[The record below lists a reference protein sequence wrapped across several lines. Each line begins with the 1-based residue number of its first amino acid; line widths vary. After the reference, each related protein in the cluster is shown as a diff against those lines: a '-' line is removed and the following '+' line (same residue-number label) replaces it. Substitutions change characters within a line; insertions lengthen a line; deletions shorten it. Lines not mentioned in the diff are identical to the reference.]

1 MSFLLSSPGVT
12 PLPSEEGG
20 HRPQAGASV
29 SHATGLTH
37 VWPAT
42 RSPLAGVPVSRPGV
56 LGPSPRGRRAL
67 LQSPAARRGG
77 SRPAPPSP
85 GASPLE
91 ALCSWQPRPGTR
103 LLFSRVQTASAGAD
117 GSPLRRAGWRG
128 MAATALLEAGLARVL
143 FYPTLLYT
151 LFRGKVPGRAHRDWY
166 HRIDPTVLLGALPLR
181 SLTRQVSQAG
191 KPGHLP
197 RPRRSVSV
205 GPLGSPPSLL
215 SHLFASAA
223 GTGRERAR
231 GDHHERRV

>member
-1 MSFLLSSPGVT
+1 
-12 PLPSEEGG
+12 
-20 HRPQAGASV
+20 
-29 SHATGLTH
+29 
-37 VWPAT
+37 
-42 RSPLAGVPVSRPGV
+42 
-56 LGPSPRGRRAL
+56 
-67 LQSPAARRGG
+67 
-77 SRPAPPSP
+77 
-85 GASPLE
+85 
-91 ALCSWQPRPGTR
+91 
-103 LLFSRVQTASAGAD
+103 
-117 GSPLRRAGWRG
+117 

-191 KPGHLP
+191 EPGPLP

-231 GDHHERRV
+231 GDHHERGVDEVPVPLFTGAQMESRGGCKSHRQDPVLHPHQAWPAGCS